1 MIFCFYRLLRVFYAA
16 EFADDVNF
24 NLPRIFEFGFDFLS
38 DVLRKKQ
45 RLRVVDLIGLDD
57 NADFAP
63 RLYRVALI
71 NARKRACDRF
81 EPFEPFDFWR
91 PVLRR
96 KSRLPPESARLRW
109 FWVPRRRGAP

>member
-16 EFADDVNF
+16 EFTDDVNF

-63 RLYRVALI
+63 RLNGVALFY
-71 NARKRACDRF
+71 AGERRSDDVVRAVSLLA
-81 EPFEPFDFWR
+81 PG
-91 PVLRR
+91 LA
-96 KSRLPPESARLRW
+96 PEIASA
-109 FWVPRRRGAP
+109 A

>member
-16 EFADDVNF
+16 EFTDDVNF

-63 RLYRVALI
+63 RLNGVALFY
-71 NARKRACDRF
+71 AGERRSDGF
-81 EPFEPFDFWR
+81 QPFEPLDVVRARFS
-91 PVLRR
+91 
-96 KSRLPPESARLRW
+96 SRARSC
-109 FWVPRRRGAP
+109 A